1 MKSSIV
7 KRSVIIGGHKTS
19 VSLEAPFWD
28 GLKEIAE
35 HRRMLLSGLLHDIDT
50 GRDNANLSSAI
61 RVYVFGHFRA
71 RALGEAPHA
80 PDGRVTFPFM
90 ADETPARR

>member
-19 VSLEAPFWD
+19 VSLEAPFWH
-28 GLKEIAE
+28 GLKGIAE
-35 HRRMLLSGLLHDIDT
+35 LRRMALSSLLHEIDT

-61 RVYVFGHFRA
+61 RVFVFEYFRSLA
-71 RALGEAPHA
+71 MAEPPRREGGRVEPTFVSDDAPALG
-80 PDGRVTFPFM
+80 
-90 ADETPARR
+90 

>member
-19 VSLEAPFWD
+19 VSLEAPFWH

-35 HRRMLLSGLLHDIDT
+35 HRRRSLSSLLHDIDT

-71 RALGEAPHA
+71 LALGEVPDAPG
-80 PDGRVTFPFM
+80 GRVTSPFA
-90 ADETPARR
+90 ADDTPARR

>member
-35 HRRMLLSGLLHDIDT
+35 HRRMSLSTLLHDIDT

-61 RVYVFGHFRA
+61 RIYVFGHFRA
-71 RALGEAPHA
+71 LALGETPLLA
-80 PDGRVTFPFM
+80 GRPRHIPF
-90 ADETPARR
+90 RG